1 MLTALGDQGLTQTT
15 SSSDHQSRRPG
26 LGKSEGTW
34 EPQGLKMQIRDRV
47 VAHSHGIDL
56 QRIGSAPRA
65 AWFFISSRFSS
76 NQGPQHHCAQS
87 AARNS
92 RLRRAGR
99 VSLSKPPTIAEH
111 LKACGVS
118 RRSFLQLCATLMATA
133 PLGLAF
139 TGNKSILQIANAIKA
154 KRPSVI
160 GLRFQNCTG
169 CTEALL
175 RTSAPGV
182 APLILDVISLDY
194 HEPLMAASGAQAEAA
209 LRSAMAENAGSYV
222 LGVEGAIPT
231 RDDSVYMQMGRQ
243 GCGSGGEESG
253 RPPFERGRQKSCTG
267 RLLSAR
273 PSRCEVVDLRQACPR
288 HGSFPAGFSS

>member
-1 MLTALGDQGLTQTT
+1 M
-15 SSSDHQSRRPG
+15 
-26 LGKSEGTW
+26 
-34 EPQGLKMQIRDRV
+34 
-47 VAHSHGIDL
+47 
-56 QRIGSAPRA
+56 
-65 AWFFISSRFSS
+65 
-76 NQGPQHHCAQS
+76 
-87 AARNS
+87 
-92 RLRRAGR
+92 
-99 VSLSKPPTIAEH
+99 SKPPTIAEH

-139 TGNKSILQIANAIKA
+139 TGNKSILQIANATGKA

-160 GLRFQNCTG
+160 WLRFPNCTG
-169 CTEALL
+169 CTETLL
-175 RTSAPGV
+175 RASAPDV
-182 APLILDVISLDY
+182 AHLILGVISLDY
-194 HEPLMAASGAQAEAA
+194 HETLMVASGAQAEAA
-209 LRSAMAENAGSYV
+209 LRLAMAENAGRYV
-222 LGVEGAIPT
+222 LVVEGAIPT